1 MLSNEKKAFYIEALD
16 LGLKLLYTDISILS
30 NDVCFNGEDIVETEK
45 FTLIY
50 MNLKKCGYIQQ
61 KALNFIDIPTK
72 EFEKFRFLS
81 LVLFKKDPEIF
92 MEPSDTTKLPY
103 NPNNPTKASYM
114 LCLFDHGNLVW
125 SADYDVLY
133 PDSKFFSNVEDFIIQ
148 NRGFVVGNFATFANE
163 KNNASGEF
171 REEEDTIFEDY
182 RSPGEFFE
190 YNNAQFGIQT
200 KVTTKSKE
208 NSGLWFRGSHSIK
221 VINMSVDGVLMP
233 TLPFA
238 ACIINFSGGFSFA
251 GDLEERAKLKKQ
263 LMESVDASEAEIDEM
278 LSIICAD
285 TDK

>member
-30 NDVCFNGEDIVETEK
+30 SDECFNGEEIVETKK
-45 FTLIY
+45 FTIIY
-50 MNLKKCGYIQQ
+50 MHLKKSGYIEQ
-61 KALNFIDIPTK
+61 KALHFIDIPTK
-72 EFEKFRFLS
+72 GFEKFRFLS

-92 MEPSDTTKLPY
+92 MEPNDTTKMPY
-103 NPNNPTKASYM
+103 SPNNPTKTSYM
-114 LCLFDHGNLVW
+114 LGLFDHGNLVW
-125 SADYDVLY
+125 SVDYDVLY
-133 PDSKFFSNVEDFIIQ
+133 PDPKFFSNVEDFIIQ
-148 NRGFVVGNFATFANE
+148 NRGFVVGNFAAFANK
-163 KNNASGEF
+163 KNDASGEF
-171 REEEDTIFEDY
+171 REEEETIFDDY

-190 YNNAQFGIQT
+190 YNNAQYGIQT
-200 KVTTKSKE
+200 QVTTKSKA

-221 VINMSVDGVLMP
+221 TINMTVEGVLMP

-238 ACIINFSGGFSFA
+238 VCIINFSGGFSFA